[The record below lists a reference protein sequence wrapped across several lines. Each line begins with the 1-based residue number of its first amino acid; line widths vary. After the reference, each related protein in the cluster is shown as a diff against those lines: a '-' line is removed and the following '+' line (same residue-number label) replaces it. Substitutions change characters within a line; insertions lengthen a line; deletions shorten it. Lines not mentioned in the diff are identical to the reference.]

1 MANLPVIPSSR
12 VDLIDSR
19 TGMIAREWFLYLSK
33 LQAAATTVSDD
44 ALVGPDTS
52 NVVDQITELRKS
64 IQDVELSIGSNFDS
78 TTQTIDLGYLN
89 VTDFGV
95 NGTASDPANIAI
107 AIAAAIT
114 QKKRLYVPQMTVN
127 MGTTTMVF
135 PETVPVGFTFDCDP
149 GSIILY
155 TGTGDAVTINSAG
168 FCSYTFGGFYG
179 YGGATA
185 IRINPA
191 NPNANLGGQTA
202 VVACEIVFNT
212 IVGFYCGVHAD
223 NGVVNVAQ
231 NNIRGVAIIGGQGG
245 VAPGSMNGYVTGI
258 LATGRVGGVYQG
270 NMWNVNYIES
280 DPPSFS
286 AGVTWIG
293 IQDGDA
299 TMADTNNVNT
309 YQYGA
314 IDAITYS
321 PSYGVNSYGN
331 RNIFIGDIVD
341 IDICFQVATTGYF
354 LYIFAGALSTFGA
367 PGNYQ
372 IFDNS
377 AHAGWHWSWL
387 GASDGRTGPLVA
399 GVPNPRSPPT
409 IVTNPTALPATGA
422 AIVIIPMGAVALY
435 GDGLSIV
442 GGGVQVAKAGIYSI
456 KAGAL
461 VTCGV
466 ASVIRMGV
474 GINGVVNIVAAASD
488 SGAIQSALSCSCDV
502 ALAANDIIYI
512 GAQSSTAGIVT
523 AAGFNTL
530 SVTGPLQG

>member
-19 TGMIAREWFLYLSK
+19 TGTIAREWFLYLSK

-223 NGVVNVAQ
+223 NGVGNVAQ

-377 AHAGWHWSWL
+377 AHAGWHWTWL
-387 GASDGRTGPLVA
+387 GASDGRTGSLVT
-399 GVPNPRSPPT
+399 GTPNPKGPAFM
-409 IVTNPTALPATGA
+409 VGNPTAFPAGLGA
-422 AIVIIPMGAVALY
+422 APTVIPMGNV
-435 GDGLSIV
+435 GSGGTGLTIV
-442 GGGVQVAKAGIYSI
+442 GGGIQVATAGCYSLKAGCFITAPGMSLMQI
-456 KAGAL
+456 GIAVNGAGTIVSMNTTTA
-461 VTCGV
+461 
-466 ASVIRMGV
+466 
-474 GINGVVNIVAAASD
+474 VAAGLSATCD
-488 SGAIQSALSCSCDV
+488 VFLAAADIVYVGAISV
-502 ALAANDIIYI
+502 AGGVITPGPMN
-512 GAQSSTAGIVT
+512 
-523 AAGFNTL
+523 FL
-530 SVTGPLQG
+530 SVSGPF